1 MGAKYP
7 KYVNVKTEHAPSSA
21 GKKEKT
27 GRSSKVVPKGMQSTM
42 KLQKAVPKERSVSF
56 LLKSRS
62 LGNAELTARSQR

>member
-1 MGAKYP
+1 MRAKSP

-27 GRSSKVVPKGMQSTM
+27 GRSSKVVPKGMQSTT
-42 KLQKAVPKERSVSF
+42 KLQNPFLRERSVSF

-62 LGNAELTARSQR
+62 QGNAELTAKSQR